1 MKRCIKKCRNVVYFL
16 SIPTFC
22 CFVPI
27 NTGFCVFII
36 KFSLAGVV
44 VGVVVST
51 ASFSVAAS
59 AVPTESPVESTKE
72 YDDIQKMFLA
82 IDKDTTED
90 DLLKLLEEYEVA
102 YTAEDYNGTPKKRCY
117 NIAFEE
123 GAALQRY
130 ANPGDTLEVSFDK
143 NDGTILYAE
152 YFNNEAFMDALY
164 YNYGTHWDFS
174 EDEPGNVYSGYYYY
188 KPGDTKGG
196 ITMKYSNGNTKETGY
211 HSVDS
216 AEDALGDILS

>member
-1 MKRCIKKCRNVVYFL
+1 MRKN
-16 SIPTFC
+16 
-22 CFVPI
+22 
-27 NTGFCVFII
+27 II
-36 KFSLAGVV
+36 KISLAGVV
-44 VGVVVST
+44 VSVVVST
-51 ASFSVAAS
+51 TFFSAVAST
-59 AVPTESPVESTKE
+59 VPTESPAESTKE
-72 YDDIQKMFLA
+72 YDGLQKMFLE
-82 IDKDTTED
+82 IDKDITED
-90 DLLKLLEEYEVA
+90 ELLKLIEEHGVA
-102 YTAEDYNGTPKKRCY
+102 YTAEDYNGTPKERCY

-152 YFNNEAFMDALY
+152 YFNNEAFMETVY
-164 YNYGTHWDFS
+164 YNYGTYWDFG

-216 AEDALGDILS
+216 AEDALIHIL

>member
-1 MKRCIKKCRNVVYFL
+1 MRKN
-16 SIPTFC
+16 
-22 CFVPI
+22 
-27 NTGFCVFII
+27 II
-36 KFSLAGVV
+36 KISLAGVV
-44 VGVVVST
+44 VSVVVST
-51 ASFSVAAS
+51 TFFSAVAST
-59 AVPTESPVESTKE
+59 VPTESPAESTKE
-72 YDDIQKMFLA
+72 YDDLQKMFLE
-82 IDKDTTED
+82 IDKDITED
-90 DLLKLLEEYEVA
+90 ELLKLIEEHGVA
-102 YTAEDYNGTPKKRCY
+102 YTAEDYNGTPKERCY

-130 ANPGDTLEVSFDK
+130 ADPGDTLEVSFDK

-152 YFNNEAFMDALY
+152 YFNNEAFMETVY
-164 YNYGTHWDFS
+164 YNYGTYWDFG
-174 EDEPGNVYSGYYYY
+174 EDEPGNVYSRYYYH

>member
-1 MKRCIKKCRNVVYFL
+1 MRKN
-16 SIPTFC
+16 
-22 CFVPI
+22 
-27 NTGFCVFII
+27 II
-36 KFSLAGVV
+36 KISLAGVV
-44 VGVVVST
+44 VSVVVST
-51 ASFSVAAS
+51 TFFSAVAST
-59 AVPTESPVESTKE
+59 VPTESPAESTKE
-72 YDDIQKMFLA
+72 YDDLQKMFLE
-82 IDKDTTED
+82 IDKDITED
-90 DLLKLLEEYEVA
+90 ELLKLIEEHGVA
-102 YTAEDYNGTPKKRCY
+102 YTAEDYNGTPKERCY

-123 GAALQRY
+123 GAALPRY
-130 ANPGDTLEVSFDK
+130 ADSGDTLEVSFDK

-152 YFNNEAFMDALY
+152 YFNNEAFMETVY
-164 YNYGTHWDFS
+164 YNYGTYWDFG

>member
-1 MKRCIKKCRNVVYFL
+1 MRKN
-16 SIPTFC
+16 
-22 CFVPI
+22 
-27 NTGFCVFII
+27 II
-36 KFSLAGVV
+36 KISLTGVV
-44 VGVVVST
+44 AYIALSM
-51 ASFSVAAS
+51 AFFSAS
-59 AVPTESPVESTKE
+59 ASAAPTESPAESTKE
-72 YDDIQKMFLA
+72 YDNLQMMFLS

-90 DLLKLLEEYEVA
+90 DLLKLIEEYDVA
-102 YTAEDYNGTPKKRCY
+102 YTAEDYNGTPKERCY

-130 ANPGDTLEVSFDK
+130 ADSGDTLEVSFDQ
-143 NDGTILYAE
+143 NDGTVLYAE
-152 YFNNEAFMDALY
+152 YFNDEAFMDALY

-188 KPGDTKGG
+188 KPGDTNGG

>member
-1 MKRCIKKCRNVVYFL
+1 MRKN
-16 SIPTFC
+16 
-22 CFVPI
+22 
-27 NTGFCVFII
+27 II
-36 KFSLAGVV
+36 KINLIGIVAGI
-44 VGVVVST
+44 T
-51 ASFSVAAS
+51 ASTTFFSVAAS
-59 AVPTESPVESTKE
+59 TVSTESSAEVIKE
-72 YDDIQKMFLA
+72 YDNLQKMFLS

-90 DLLKLLEEYEVA
+90 DLLKLIEEYGVA

-123 GAALQRY
+123 GTALQRY
-130 ANPGDTLEVSFDK
+130 ADSEDTLEVSFDQ

-152 YFNNEAFMDALY
+152 YFNDEAFMDALY

-196 ITMKYSNGNTKETGY
+196 ITMKYSNGNTKDTGY

-216 AEDALGDILS
+216 AEDALIHIL

>member
-1 MKRCIKKCRNVVYFL
+1 MRKN
-16 SIPTFC
+16 
-22 CFVPI
+22 
-27 NTGFCVFII
+27 II
-36 KFSLAGVV
+36 KISLAGVV
-44 VGVVVST
+44 VSVVVST
-51 ASFSVAAS
+51 TFFSAVAST
-59 AVPTESPVESTKE
+59 VPTESPAESTKE
-72 YDDIQKMFLA
+72 YDDLQKMFLE
-82 IDKDTTED
+82 IDKDITEYE
-90 DLLKLLEEYEVA
+90 LLKLIEEHGVA
-102 YTAEDYNGTPKKRCY
+102 YTAEDYNGTPKERCY

-152 YFNNEAFMDALY
+152 YFNNEAFMETVY
-164 YNYGTHWDFS
+164 YNYGTYWDFG

>member
-1 MKRCIKKCRNVVYFL
+1 MKKN
-16 SIPTFC
+16 
-22 CFVPI
+22 
-27 NTGFCVFII
+27 II
-36 KFSLAGVV
+36 KISLAGVV

-72 YDDIQKMFLA
+72 YDD
-82 IDKDTTED
+82 
-90 DLLKLLEEYEVA
+90 LLKLLEEYEVA
-102 YTAEDYNGTPKKRCY
+102 YTAEDYNGTPKERCY

-152 YFNNEAFMDALY
+152 YFNNEAFMETVY
-164 YNYGTHWDFS
+164 YNYGTYWDFG
-174 EDEPGNVYSGYYYY
+174 EDEPGNVYSGYYYH

>member
-1 MKRCIKKCRNVVYFL
+1 MRN
-16 SIPTFC
+16 
-22 CFVPI
+22 
-27 NTGFCVFII
+27 NII
-36 KFSLAGVV
+36 KISLTGVV
-44 VGVVVST
+44 AYIALSM
-51 ASFSVAAS
+51 AFFSAS
-59 AVPTESPVESTKE
+59 ASAAPTESPAESTKE
-72 YDDIQKMFLA
+72 YDNLQTMFLS

-90 DLLKLLEEYEVA
+90 DLLKLIEEYDVA
-102 YTAEDYNGTPKKRCY
+102 YTAEDYNGTPKERCY

-130 ANPGDTLEVSFDK
+130 ADSGDTLEVSFDQ
-143 NDGTILYAE
+143 NDGTVLYAE
-152 YFNNEAFMDALY
+152 YFNDEAFMDALY

>member
-1 MKRCIKKCRNVVYFL
+1 MRKN
-16 SIPTFC
+16 
-22 CFVPI
+22 
-27 NTGFCVFII
+27 II
-36 KFSLAGVV
+36 KISLAGVV
-44 VGVVVST
+44 VSVVVST
-51 ASFSVAAS
+51 TFFSAVAST
-59 AVPTESPVESTKE
+59 VPTELPAESTKE
-72 YDDIQKMFLA
+72 YDDLQKMFLE
-82 IDKDTTED
+82 IDKDITED
-90 DLLKLLEEYEVA
+90 ELLKLIEEHGVA
-102 YTAEDYNGTPKKRCY
+102 YTAEDYNGTPKERCY

-130 ANPGDTLEVSFDK
+130 ADSGDTLEVSFDK

-152 YFNNEAFMDALY
+152 YFNNEAFMETVY
-164 YNYGTHWDFS
+164 YNYGTYWDFG

>member
-1 MKRCIKKCRNVVYFL
+1 MRN
-16 SIPTFC
+16 
-22 CFVPI
+22 
-27 NTGFCVFII
+27 NII
-36 KFSLAGVV
+36 KISLTGVV
-44 VGVVVST
+44 AYIALSM
-51 ASFSVAAS
+51 AFFSAS
-59 AVPTESPVESTKE
+59 ASAAPTESPAESTKE
-72 YDDIQKMFLA
+72 YDNLQTMFLS

-90 DLLKLLEEYEVA
+90 DLLKPIEEYDVA
-102 YTAEDYNGTPKKRCY
+102 YTAEDYNGTPKERCY

-130 ANPGDTLEVSFDK
+130 ADSGDTLEVSFDQ
-143 NDGTILYAE
+143 NDGTVLYAE
-152 YFNNEAFMDALY
+152 YFNDEAFMDALY

>member
-1 MKRCIKKCRNVVYFL
+1 MRKN
-16 SIPTFC
+16 
-22 CFVPI
+22 
-27 NTGFCVFII
+27 II
-36 KFSLAGVV
+36 KISLAGVV
-44 VGVVVST
+44 VSVVVST
-51 ASFSVAAS
+51 TFFSAVAST
-59 AVPTESPVESTKE
+59 VPTESPAESTKE
-72 YDDIQKMFLA
+72 YDDLQKMFLE
-82 IDKDTTED
+82 IDKDITED
-90 DLLKLLEEYEVA
+90 ELLKLIEEHGVA
-102 YTAEDYNGTPKKRCY
+102 YTAEDYNGTPKERCY

-130 ANPGDTLEVSFDK
+130 ADSGDTLEVSFDQ
-143 NDGTILYAE
+143 NDGTVLYAE
-152 YFNNEAFMDALY
+152 YFNNEAFMETVY
-164 YNYGTHWDFS
+164 YNYGTYWDFG

>member
-1 MKRCIKKCRNVVYFL
+1 MRKN
-16 SIPTFC
+16 
-22 CFVPI
+22 
-27 NTGFCVFII
+27 II
-36 KFSLAGVV
+36 KINLIGIVAGI
-44 VGVVVST
+44 T
-51 ASFSVAAS
+51 ASTTFFSVAAS
-59 AVPTESPVESTKE
+59 TVSTESSAEVIKE
-72 YDDIQKMFLA
+72 YDNLQKMFLS

-90 DLLKLLEEYEVA
+90 ELLKLIEEYGVA

-123 GAALQRY
+123 GVALQRY
-130 ANPGDTLEVSFDK
+130 ADSGDTLEVSFDQ

-152 YFNNEAFMDALY
+152 YFNDEAFMDALY

-196 ITMKYSNGNTKETGY
+196 ITMKYSNGNTKDTGY

-216 AEDALGDILS
+216 AEDALIHIL